1 MQPQISIKRIYEK
14 PDEED
19 GYRVLIDRLWPRGL
33 AKENAK
39 IDEWAKDI
47 ASSTEIR
54 LAYAHVLERWEVFEA
69 QYKKELTRNELLP
82 TYLDKWEDQ
91 PTITLLYA
99 AKDQQHSNAIVLK
112 QYLEEYYKEQR

>member
-47 ASSTEIR
+47 APSTEIR

-69 QYKKELTRNELLP
+69 QYKKELTLNELLP

-99 AKDQQHSNAIVLK
+99 AKDPQHSNAIVLK

>member
-14 PDEED
+14 PDEKD

-47 ASSTEIR
+47 APSTEIR

-69 QYKKELTRNELLP
+69 QYKKELTLNELLP
-82 TYLDKWEDQ
+82 NYLDKWEDQ

-99 AKDQQHSNAIVLK
+99 AKDPQHSNAIVLK